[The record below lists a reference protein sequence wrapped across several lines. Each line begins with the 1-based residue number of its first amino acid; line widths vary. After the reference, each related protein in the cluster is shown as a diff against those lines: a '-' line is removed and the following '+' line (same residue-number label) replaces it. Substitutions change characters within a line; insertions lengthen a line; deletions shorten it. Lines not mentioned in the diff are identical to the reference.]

1 MFHSTN
7 AEHTAHAHIRP
18 SSTILTTAPPYR
30 PHRCR
35 LSGECIGRQRTPWTT
50 CSRLQLPRAYQ
61 PAPDCST
68 LAAIYLAWLT
78 IQNLFALASS
88 VLGTPN
94 TPKLAQTQQPST
106 PHSRAHSCS
115 RPQRARDTNHTQA
128 CTNPAAAYVARP
140 HPTCSPPVS
149 RSANNSG
156 ALQQPPQSFGL
167 ATDQDVA
174 SRGKEPSPSEAG
186 SPGEWCLETPP

>member
-18 SSTILTTAPPYR
+18 SSAILTTAPPYR

-61 PAPDCST
+61 PAPNCST
-68 LAAIYLAWLT
+68 LAATYLAWLT

-94 TPKLAQTQQPST
+94 TPKLAYTQQPST
-106 PHSRAHSCS
+106 PHSRANQCS
-115 RPQRARDTNHTQA
+115 RLQRTPGTHTPKLA
-128 CTNPAAAYVARP
+128 HTR
-140 HPTCSPPVS
+140 
-149 RSANNSG
+149 
-156 ALQQPPQSFGL
+156 QPPTSHGPGQISRPPCL
-167 ATDQDVA
+167 AQRLTTVVCSSNPLSQLVG
-174 SRGKEPSPSEAG
+174 RRTK
-186 SPGEWCLETPP
+186 T

>member
-18 SSTILTTAPPYR
+18 SSAILTTAPPYR

-50 CSRLQLPRAYQ
+50 SSRLQLPRAYL

-88 VLGTPN
+88 VLGTP
-94 TPKLAQTQQPST
+94 TPKLVQTQQPST
-106 PHSRAHSCS
+106 THSRAHFCS

-128 CTNPAAAYVARP
+128 CTYPAAAYIARSRP
-140 HPTCSPPVS
+140 IFTPP
-149 RSANNSG
+149 
-156 ALQQPPQSFGL
+156 
-167 ATDQDVA
+167 A
-174 SRGKEPSPSEAG
+174 SRQR
-186 SPGEWCLETPP
+186 

>member
-88 VLGTPN
+88 VLGTPT
-94 TPKLAQTQQPST
+94 TPKLAQTQQPPTSHGRAQLVR
-106 PHSRAHSCS
+106 PLSRAALTTVVRSS
-115 RPQRARDTNHTQA
+115 
-128 CTNPAAAYVARP
+128 NPLSHLVWRR
-140 HPTCSPPVS
+140 TK
-149 RSANNSG
+149 
-156 ALQQPPQSFGL
+156 
-167 ATDQDVA
+167 T
-174 SRGKEPSPSEAG
+174 
-186 SPGEWCLETPP
+186 

>member
-18 SSTILTTAPPYR
+18 SSAILTTAPPYR

-61 PAPDCST
+61 PAPGCSP
-68 LAAIYLAWLT
+68 LAAIYFAWLT
-78 IQNLFALASS
+78 IQTCLLSPPAYSGHPTHPSLHKPSSRRHRTAAPFLSLASS

-94 TPKLAQTQQPST
+94 TPKLTHTQQPPTSHGRTHFLT
-106 PHSRAHSCS
+106 P
-115 RPQRARDTNHTQA
+115 P
-128 CTNPAAAYVARP
+128 
-140 HPTCSPPVS
+140 
-149 RSANNSG
+149 
-156 ALQQPPQSFGL
+156 GL
-167 ATDQDVA
+167 APTLGAVC
-174 SRGKEPSPSEAG
+174 SSIPLSPLG
-186 SPGEWCLETPP
+186 WRRTKT